1 MKINM
6 NKQQAALLS
15 IFSNTAL
22 IIFKVIAGV
31 SMNSISVLSE
41 AIHSSLDLMA
51 SFIAFF
57 SIKKAITPIDEDH
70 PYGHGKYEN
79 VSGFAEAILIFFAAA
94 LIIFEASK
102 KLISG
107 ATVHDVGPGLIV
119 MAISSIINLLISTSL
134 FKISKRTHSIAL
146 EADAMHLLTDVFT
159 SLGVFV
165 GLLLIKFTGIAIL
178 DPIFAIIV
186 AILIFKAAY
195 DLTVKSL
202 HDLVDA
208 SLPEYELNIIKDVI
222 ASNLKVKGYHKLR
235 SRKTGDIR
243 EIDIH
248 VQVNRETTIAEAHE
262 ISNELEAQIQSKLE
276 NAHTVVHIEPAE

>member
-1 MKINM
+1 M

-22 IIFKVIAGV
+22 IIFKLIAGI

-57 SIKKAITPIDEDH
+57 SIRKAVTPEDSDH
-70 PYGHGKYEN
+70 QYGHGKYEN

-94 LIIFEASK
+94 IIIYESAK

-119 MAISSIINLLISTSL
+119 MAISALVNLGISTSL
-134 FKISKRTHSIAL
+134 FRISKKTHSIAL

-165 GLLLIKFTGIAIL
+165 GLILIKLTGINIL
-178 DPIFAIIV
+178 DPIFAILV
-186 AILIFKAAY
+186 AGLIIKAAY

-202 HDLVDA
+202 KDLVDA
-208 SLPEYELNIIKDVI
+208 SLPECDINVI
-222 ASNLKVKGYHKLR
+222 LEVVKADPRVISYHKLR
-235 SRKTGDIR
+235 TRKAGDKR

-248 VQVNRETTIAEAHE
+248 IQIDPDTTIEDAHKICNDLESE
-262 ISNELEAQIQSKLE
+262 IQNRLP
-276 NAHTVVHIEPAE
+276 NAHTMIHIEPKEDLQ

>member
-1 MKINM
+1 MKMNL
-6 NKQQAALLS
+6 NKQQAALMS
-15 IFSNTAL
+15 IFSNSAL
-22 IIFKVIAGV
+22 IVFKIFAGV

-51 SFIAFF
+51 SIIAFF
-57 SIKKAITPIDEDH
+57 SIRKAVTPIDDDH

-79 VSGFAEAILIFFAAA
+79 VSGFSEAILIFFAAA

-119 MAISSIINLLISTSL
+119 MGISSLVNLFISTAL
-134 FKISKRTHSIAL
+134 FKVSKRTNSIAL

-165 GLLLIKFTGIAIL
+165 GLLLIKFTGIDIL

-208 SLPEYELNIIKDVI
+208 SLPENELKIIKDIVVANSKI
-222 ASNLKVKGYHKLR
+222 TSYHKLR
-235 SRKTGDIR
+235 TRKSGDIR

-248 VQVNRETTIAEAHE
+248 VQVNCDTTIAEAHE
-262 ISNELEAQIQSKLE
+262 ISNELEKQIQEKLE
-276 NAHTVVHIEPAE
+276 NTYTVVHIEPEE